1 MTAITETDDMSR
13 RPIYRTEYE
22 MLGRQHAFEDES
34 VELLDGQIVY
44 ASEEGPP
51 HADVAARIARLA
63 IEAIPA
69 SEGVVRIGNPIA
81 LSDLSEPEPDL
92 YVTTPSPGYRA
103 AHPTTASVVVEVSQT
118 SRRRDLG
125 LKARLYAAA
134 GIPDYWVVDLRND
147 RVIVHRDP
155 EHDAGAARS
164 RFASVTAH
172 DHGTVRALHHPAFA
186 VDVAALLH

>member
-1 MTAITETDDMSR
+1 MTAITETDDVLP

-22 MLGRQHAFEDES
+22 MLGRQGAFEDES

-44 ASEEGPP
+44 AAEEGPP
-51 HADVAARIARLA
+51 HADVASRLARLA
-63 IEAIPA
+63 FDAIPA
-69 SEGVVRIGNPIA
+69 SEGVIRIGNPIA

-92 YVTTPSPGYRA
+92 CVTAPSHGYHA
-103 AHPTTASVVVEVSQT
+103 AHPTTASVVVEVSHT

-134 GIPDYWVVDLRND
+134 GVPDYWVVDLRHD
-147 RVIVHRDP
+147 RIVVHRDP
-155 EHDAGAARS
+155 EHDGGAARS

-186 VDVAALLH
+186 VDVAALLR